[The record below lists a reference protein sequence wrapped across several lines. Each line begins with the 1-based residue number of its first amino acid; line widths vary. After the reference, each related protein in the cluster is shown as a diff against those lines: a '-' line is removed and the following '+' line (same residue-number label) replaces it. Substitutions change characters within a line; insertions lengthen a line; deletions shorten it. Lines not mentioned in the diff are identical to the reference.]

1 MIQKILCPTDLTV
14 NSMESVAYGLSLAKE
29 NRAQLIVFHSTS
41 FPLLAQYPYDEVG
54 PFQQWDQLV
63 SRFKVDRLLSEAESK
78 LKTFVHTHFRV
89 ESNTIAW
96 RVRTALGKVA
106 EEIVVAAL
114 KEEADV
120 IVLARRKVRTFA
132 RLFTRS
138 ISAKVSRNAPCPVLS
153 IGAAQIIRPPSRLR
167 VPLLEEIV

>member
-1 MIQKILCPTDLTV
+1 MIEKILCPTDLTV
-14 NSMESVAYGLSLAKE
+14 NSKESIAYGLSLAKE

-41 FPLLAQYPYDEVG
+41 FPLLTQYPSYELET
-54 PFQQWDQLV
+54 FHQWDQLV
-63 SRFKVDRLLSEAESK
+63 SRFKVDQLLSEAECK
-78 LKTFVHTHFRV
+78 VKNFVHTNFRV
-89 ESNTIAW
+89 ESNGIAW
-96 RVRTALGKVA
+96 KVRAALGRVA

-114 KEEADV
+114 KEEVDV
-120 IVLARRKVRTFA
+120 IVLARRKVRTLS

-153 IGAAQIIRPPSRLR
+153 IGPAQFIRPSSQYR